1 MGWSSLCLVLLVLL
15 WMDVL
20 ISHLTQMTVCTDIG
34 VCQVLE
40 CHSDLVHTRVL
51 VEAIVTRMMTTIE
64 VVMQGAME
72 EEMIMTVMVG
82 HVETLIDI
90 GMMTSQEERRTTTKM
105 MDMVGIE
112 TVTLKFIAKREASL
126 TGMIVLLP
134 VIVNEI
140 GAMRMRIT
148 FLPGARWLPFLSFLG
163 FAFKVVCS

>member
-1 MGWSSLCLVLLVLL
+1 
-15 WMDVL
+15 
-20 ISHLTQMTVCTDIG
+20 
-34 VCQVLE
+34 
-40 CHSDLVHTRVL
+40 
-51 VEAIVTRMMTTIE
+51 VEAIVTRMMTTME
-64 VVMQGAME
+64 VVMQGAVE

-90 GMMTSQEERRTTTKM
+90 GMMTGQEERRTTTKM

-134 VIVNEI
+134 VIVIEI

>member
-1 MGWSSLCLVLLVLL
+1 MLLCMKFLIGHV
-15 WMDVL
+15 VL
-20 ISHLTQMTVCTDIG
+20 IAVLTDIG
-34 VCQVLE
+34 VSRVPE
-40 CHSDLVHTRVL
+40 CHSDRVRTQVL
-51 VEAIVTRMMTTIE
+51 VEATMTGMMIGMGG
-64 VVMQGAME
+64 VMGEAVE
-72 EEMIMTVMVG
+72 DEMIMIVMVG
-82 HVETLIDI
+82 EVGMVIGT
-90 GMMTSQEERRTTTKM
+90 GMMIGQEEIRTATKM

-134 VIVNEI
+134 VIVIEI